1 MIYPAHMF
9 YLILNVLKGDIFVLL
24 KAWSLLILFEIL
36 LKKEMTMT
44 DLYNL
49 QRFIDAQDPVYDTVL
64 SELRAGDKRTHWI
77 WFIFPQL
84 KGLGQTV
91 TSQKYGISSLDE
103 AKAFLAHP
111 VLGVRLRDCT
121 EIINNLSDR
130 PIKSILSFPDDLK
143 FRSSMTLFAQA
154 TDDNQLFLDALKKYY
169 NSEFDQLTLD
179 KI

>member
-1 MIYPAHMF
+1 
-9 YLILNVLKGDIFVLL
+9 
-24 KAWSLLILFEIL
+24 
-36 LKKEMTMT
+36 MT

-103 AKAFLAHP
+103 AKAFFGTSCPWCSAE
-111 VLGVRLRDCT
+111 RLYRDH
-121 EIINNLSDR
+121 
-130 PIKSILSFPDDLK
+130 
-143 FRSSMTLFAQA
+143 
-154 TDDNQLFLDALKKYY
+154 
-169 NSEFDQLTLD
+169 
-179 KI
+179 